1 MMEEDLTQEEVGQIL
16 QARLYDPMTNCL
28 VRPLGEELYLA
39 DLSLNVFADMVL
51 HGELQ

>member
-1 MMEEDLTQEEVGQIL
+1 MMEEDLTQEAVDQIL
-16 QARLYDPMTNCL
+16 QVRLYDPMTNCL